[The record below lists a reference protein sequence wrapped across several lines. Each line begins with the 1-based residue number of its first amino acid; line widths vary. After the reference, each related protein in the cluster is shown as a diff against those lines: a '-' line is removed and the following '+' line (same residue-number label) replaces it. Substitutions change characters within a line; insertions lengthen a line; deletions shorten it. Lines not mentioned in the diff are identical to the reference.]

1 MLLLKTVMV
10 IIWIGTSMN
19 TYIHKTN
26 HRLRVRSDYIKDHP
40 KEVEEL
46 ICQLEGIDAVR
57 EVKHKKYAG
66 SVAISFD
73 SRELDCDSLMEIL
86 ESHHWTLSSE
96 KPSFVEKA
104 MVSGTKSLVKGLTG
118 VALTRI
124 VGPSVSRVIMNL
136 A

>member
-1 MLLLKTVMV
+1 
-10 IIWIGTSMN
+10 MN

-26 HRLRVRSDYIKDHP
+26 QRLRVRSDYIKDHP
-40 KEVEEL
+40 NEVVEL
-46 ICQLEGIDAVR
+46 ICQLKEIDAVR
-57 EVKHKKYAG
+57 EIKHKKYAG

-73 SRELDCDSLMEIL
+73 NTELDCESLMEIL

-118 VALTRI
+118 VALTRM
-124 VGPSVSRVIMNL
+124 VGPSVSRVMMNF